1 MLKNLI
7 IIENGNSYQ
16 FETERELVKKL
27 ICDDYYELSE
37 NKKIEAIKIKAIANS
52 LNLNENISEDI
63 TTEKDFILSLL
74 IDNNN
79 LILLEKKD
87 SNIFTEKLDKN
98 KFNKNYIIVNKF
110 AKQLLNK

>member
-37 NKKIEAIKIKAIANS
+37 NKKI
-52 LNLNENISEDI
+52 
-63 TTEKDFILSLL
+63 
-74 IDNNN
+74 
-79 LILLEKKD
+79 
-87 SNIFTEKLDKN
+87 
-98 KFNKNYIIVNKF
+98 
-110 AKQLLNK
+110 

>member
-37 NKKIEAIKIKAIANS
+37 NKKIEAIKIYVKIHKKEYK
-52 LNLNENISEDI
+52 NL
-63 TTEKDFILSLL
+63 L
-74 IDNNN
+74 
-79 LILLEKKD
+79 
-87 SNIFTEKLDKN
+87 KLT
-98 KFNKNYIIVNKF
+98 Y
-110 AKQLLNK
+110 